1 MTFRPKEA
9 NEWADRSCLVRIF
22 WDHPVPLQ
30 AVRGT
35 LDDVWKCRGELNIF
49 EAGFGLYQF
58 LFPSVPKRN
67 WVLRT
72 QPWSFQLSIMNM
84 IRFVTPTEN
93 LFNQLQFMDIAVKL
107 AGIPI
112 DCRTLAF
119 GNLMLEKIGEVKKIN
134 FFIADSAE
142 GFFIKGLVKL
152 DILGSRAGRIT
163 ARFPGGR
170 SFFVYF
176 QYIQVQAICYQC
188 GIIGHIHDFCPHHHL
203 TLDLEARNSWM
214 CIPDCGKLVEGPNLQ
229 KKSTNK
235 YQSRRGTPILP
246 PSVMAS
252 FAAARSNNQSLRLEE
267 VPNQVIMKERSLI
280 SASAPLALE
289 HPGGSPN
296 EDGTTKNI
304 DVEKSTGPH
313 DVVRSQET
321 VGALNGTGI
330 KTREAFVADDVG
342 TEKMLK
348 RKKVY
353 EDKGKAK
360 VSEFEKEPKKMLFGN
375 KGIVIRVLDDEPT
388 GERIPSARKDQ
399 VPNLSEEM
407 ADTDGPVEE
416 RNHKVQVPD
425 PEKAKSTVVKELF
438 GISGAEANKMW
449 SDQESNEDDGS
460 PWVSRIDT
468 YGTNEGTIGEM
479 LREEEGLNEE
489 G

>member
-1 MTFRPKEA
+1 
-9 NEWADRSCLVRIF
+9 
-22 WDHPVPLQ
+22 
-30 AVRGT
+30 
-35 LDDVWKCRGELNIF
+35 
-49 EAGFGLYQF
+49 
-58 LFPSVPKRN
+58 
-67 WVLRT
+67 
-72 QPWSFQLSIMNM
+72 MNM

-119 GNLMLEKIGEVKKIN
+119 GNQMLEKIGEVKKIN

-188 GIIGHIHDFCPHHHL
+188 GIIGHIHDFCPHQHL
-203 TLDLEARNSWM
+203 TLDFEARNSWI
-214 CIPDCGKLVEGPNLQ
+214 CIPDCGKLVEGPNMQ

-252 FAAARSNNQSLRLEE
+252 FAAARSNPQSPRLEE
-267 VPNQVIMKERSLI
+267 APNQVIMKERPFKST
-280 SASAPLALE
+280 SAALAIE

-296 EDGTTKNI
+296 EDGTTKNVV
-304 DVEKSTGPH
+304 VEKSTGPH
-313 DVVRSQET
+313 DTVSSQET
-321 VGALNGTGI
+321 VGALNDTLI
-330 KTREAFVADDVG
+330 KTRETLVADAVG
-342 TEKMLK
+342 TEKTRK

-360 VSEFEKEPKKMLFGN
+360 ASERGKESKKPLFGN
-375 KGIVIRVLDDEPT
+375 KDIVIRTLDEEPSE
-388 GERIPSARKDQ
+388 ERVTATRKNQ
-399 VPNLSEEM
+399 VPNSSEEM
-407 ADTDGPVEE
+407 TDFVHPVEE
-416 RNHKVQVPD
+416 KKHKEQGQE
-425 PEKAKSTVVKELF
+425 PENARSTLVKELF
-438 GISGAEANKMW
+438 GIPGVGTNKMW
-449 SDQESNEDDGS
+449 SDQKSNEDDEN
-460 PWVSRIDT
+460 P
-468 YGTNEGTIGEM
+468 
-479 LREEEGLNEE
+479 
-489 G
+489 

>member
-1 MTFRPKEA
+1 MMEPLVVDVNNEVLQEA
-9 NEWADRSCLVRIF
+9 NEWADRSCLVRFF

-67 WVLRT
+67 WVLKT

-84 IRFVTPTEN
+84 IRFVTPSEN

-119 GNLMLEKIGEVKKIN
+119 GHQMLEKIGEVKKIN
-134 FFIADSAE
+134 LFIADSAE

-188 GIIGHIHDFCPHHHL
+188 GIIGHIHDFCPHQHL
-203 TLDLEARNSWM
+203 TLDLEARNSWI
-214 CIPDCGKLVEGPNLQ
+214 CIPDC
-229 KKSTNK
+229 
-235 YQSRRGTPILP
+235 
-246 PSVMAS
+246 VMAS
-252 FAAARSNNQSLRLEE
+252 FAAARSNPQSPRLEE
-267 VPNQVIMKERSLI
+267 APNQVIMKERPLNSTP
-280 SASAPLALE
+280 AALALE
-289 HPGGSPN
+289 HPEGSPN
-296 EDGTTKNI
+296 EDGSTKSVEI
-304 DVEKSTGPH
+304 EKSTGPH
-313 DVVRSQET
+313 DTVKSQEIA
-321 VGALNGTGI
+321 GALNDSLI
-330 KTREAFVADDVG
+330 KTREAFVADADG
-342 TEKMLK
+342 TEKTLK

-353 EDKGKAK
+353 KDKGKSK
-360 VSEFEKEPKKMLFGN
+360 VSESGKESKKLLLGN
-375 KGIVIRVLDDEPT
+375 KGIAIRTLDEEPSEELVSST
-388 GERIPSARKDQ
+388 RKNQ
-399 VPNLSEEM
+399 VPISSKEM
-407 ADTDGPVEE
+407 AAFVYPPEE
-416 RNHKVQVPD
+416 KKHKEQGQEL
-425 PEKAKSTVVKELF
+425 EKARSTLVKELF
-438 GISGAEANKMW
+438 GIPGVETNKMRP
-449 SDQESNEDDGS
+449 DPKSNEDDGNH
-460 PWVSRIDT
+460 WVSRIDT

-479 LREEEGLNEE
+479 LREEEGLEKE